1 MAVAWGM
8 KTLGLLSIVMIAVLG
23 LSQPASGAVPDSAYE
38 YPDQSFYDSC
48 GRVPTVRQVQR
59 ALQEDGYY
67 TGDNRGNY
75 CVETRMAV
83 RRYQRDMGLAITGRI
98 DDTLLRTLR
107 LR

>member
-1 MAVAWGM
+1 M
-8 KTLGLLSIVMIAVLG
+8 KTLGLLSIAIIALFG
-23 LSQPASGAVPDSAYE
+23 LSLPAHAAAPDSSGYE

-67 TGDNRGNY
+67 TGDNRGNF
-75 CVETRMAV
+75 CFETRWAV
-83 RRYQRDMGLAITGRI
+83 RRYQRDMGLPITGRI

>member
-1 MAVAWGM
+1 M
-8 KTLGLLSIVMIAVLG
+8 KTLGLLSIVIIALFG
-23 LSQPASGAVPDSAYE
+23 LSLPAHAATPDSSGYY

-67 TGDNRGNY
+67 TGDNRGNFCY
-75 CVETRMAV
+75 ETRVAV
-83 RRYQRDMGLAITGRI
+83 KRYQRDMGLSITGVI